1 LRILGAARGLQNR
14 NSVRLDDVA
23 GRLAAEIDADAGLI
37 DELAKKYLEFSRLVQ
52 KGDTAAGNRN
62 SAFNRIVARRAKI
75 NRQIVKSKT
84 KKTILL
90 ADDDVNLRRVLEF
103 QLTEAGYKVFTA
115 QDGAEAFEVF
125 TNNDFDCI
133 ISDLRMPK
141 LSGLEL
147 LGKIKAANGEI
158 PVIVIT
164 AFGEVETAVT
174 AMKAGAFDYINKPF
188 NRDEILLTLER
199 ALNFSETKSE
209 NRQLRELVD
218 REFRLENI
226 IGDSPAIRA
235 VLNVVGRVS
244 RSDATVLITGESG
257 TGKELVAKGI
267 HFSGKRREQPFI
279 PINCAAIPETLIEAE
294 LFGYKRGSFTGAG
307 GDSKGKFETADGGTL
322 FLDEISQMP
331 LALQPKLLRVLQEQE
346 IVRIGESTPRKIDVR
361 IVAATNQNLEKMV
374 EQGTFREDLYFR
386 LAVVPV
392 NIPPLR
398 ARREDIPLLVN
409 HFFNRAKEKHGFE
422 DLKIEREVVD
432 VLSNY
437 SFPGNVRELENLIE
451 RMVVLSDGEKI
462 TLQDVPQSIKKPPET
477 FGNVRMELPAENI
490 SLDEVEREIIR
501 YALEMHNGNQ
511 SQTAR
516 YLGIT
521 RSALIY
527 RMQKSGLD
535 E

>member
-1 LRILGAARGLQNR
+1 MKLNR
-14 NSVRLDDVA
+14 
-23 GRLAAEIDADAGLI
+23 
-37 DELAKKYLEFSRLVQ
+37 
-52 KGDTAAGNRN
+52 
-62 SAFNRIVARRAKI
+62 
-75 NRQIVKSKT
+75 

-103 QLTEAGYKVFTA
+103 QLTEAGYLVLTA
-115 QDGAEAFEVF
+115 QDGAEAFEIF
-125 TNNDFDCI
+125 TNSDFDCVI
-133 ISDLRMPK
+133 TDLRMPK

-147 LGKIKAANGEI
+147 LDKIKTESAEI

-218 REFRLENI
+218 KEFRLENV
-226 IGDSPAIRA
+226 IGDSPQMRA

-244 RSDATVLITGESG
+244 RSDATVLISGESG
-257 TGKELVAKGI
+257 TGKELIAKGI
-267 HFSGKRREQPFI
+267 HFSGKRRDKAFI

-294 LFGYKRGSFTGAG
+294 LFGYKRGSFTGAMS
-307 GDSKGKFETADGGTL
+307 DSKGKFETADGGTL

-346 IVRIGESTPRKIDVR
+346 IVRLGESVPRKIDVR
-361 IVAATNQNLEKMV
+361 IIAATNQNLEKMI
-374 EQGTFREDLYFR
+374 ELGIFREDLYFR

-398 ARREDIPLLVN
+398 TRRADIPLLVN
-409 HFFNRAKEKHGFE
+409 HFFRRAKEKHGFE
-422 DLKIEREVVD
+422 NLKITREVINL
-432 VLSNY
+432 LSNY
-437 SFPGNVRELENLIE
+437 LFPGNVRELENLIE
-451 RMVVLSDGEKI
+451 RMVVLSDENSL
-462 TLQDVPQSIKKPPET
+462 TLADVPDYVRQPVQIFGGIK
-477 FGNVRMELPAENI
+477 FELPSDSI
-490 SLDEVEREIIR
+490 SLDKVEREIIR
-501 YALEMHNGNQ
+501 YALEMNNNNQ

-527 RMQKSGLD
+527 RMQKSGLTTAP

>member
-1 LRILGAARGLQNR
+1 
-14 NSVRLDDVA
+14 
-23 GRLAAEIDADAGLI
+23 
-37 DELAKKYLEFSRLVQ
+37 
-52 KGDTAAGNRN
+52 
-62 SAFNRIVARRAKI
+62 
-75 NRQIVKSKT
+75 VKSNQ

-103 QLTEAGYKVFTA
+103 QLTEAGYLVLTA
-115 QDGAEAFEVF
+115 QDGAEALEVF
-125 TNNDFDCI
+125 ANNDLACVI
-133 ISDLRMPK
+133 TDLRMPK
-141 LSGLEL
+141 LTGLEL
-147 LGKIKAANGEI
+147 LEKIKADDAEI

-199 ALNFSETKSE
+199 ALSFSQTKSE
-209 NRQLRELVD
+209 NRQLRALVD
-218 REFRLENI
+218 KEFRLDNI
-226 IGDSPAIRA
+226 IGDSAAIRA
-235 VLNVVGRVS
+235 VLIVVGRVS

-267 HFSGKRREQPFI
+267 HFSGKRSGRPFI
-279 PINCAAIPETLIEAE
+279 PINCAAIPENLIEAE
-294 LFGYKRGSFTGAG
+294 LFGYRRGAFTGANL
-307 GDSKGKFETADGGTL
+307 DSKGKFESADGGTL
-322 FLDEISQMP
+322 FLDEISQLP
-331 LALQPKLLRVLQEQE
+331 LPLQPKLLRVLQEQE

-361 IVAATNQNLEKMV
+361 IIAATNQNLEKMV
-374 EQGTFREDLYFR
+374 EGGTFREDLYFR

-398 ARREDIPLLVN
+398 TRREDIPLLIN
-409 HFFNRAKEKHGFE
+409 HFFKRAKEKHGFE
-422 DLKIEREVVD
+422 SLKMSREVIN

-437 SFPGNVRELENLIE
+437 LFPGNVRELENLIE
-451 RMVVLSDGEKI
+451 RMVVLSDGESL
-462 TLQDVPQSIKKPPET
+462 TLSDAPEYVSKPLQI
-477 FGNVRMELPAENI
+477 FGNVKFELPLDPI
-490 SLDEVEREIIR
+490 SLDDVEGEIIR
-501 YALEMHNGNQ
+501 YALDMHNGNQ

-527 RMQKSGLD
+527 RMQKFGFD

>member
-1 LRILGAARGLQNR
+1 
-14 NSVRLDDVA
+14 
-23 GRLAAEIDADAGLI
+23 
-37 DELAKKYLEFSRLVQ
+37 
-52 KGDTAAGNRN
+52 
-62 SAFNRIVARRAKI
+62 
-75 NRQIVKSKT
+75 VKSNQ

-103 QLTEAGYKVFTA
+103 QLTEAGYLVLTA
-115 QDGAEAFEVF
+115 QDGAEALEVF
-125 TNNDFDCI
+125 ANNDLACVI
-133 ISDLRMPK
+133 TDLRMPK
-141 LSGLEL
+141 LTGLEL
-147 LGKIKAANGEI
+147 LEKIKADDAEI

-199 ALNFSETKSE
+199 ALSFSQTKSE
-209 NRQLRELVD
+209 NRQLRALVD
-218 REFRLENI
+218 KEFRLDNI
-226 IGDSPAIRA
+226 IGDSAAIRA
-235 VLNVVGRVS
+235 VLIVVGRVS

-267 HFSGKRREQPFI
+267 HFSGKRSGRPFI
-279 PINCAAIPETLIEAE
+279 PINCAAIPENLIEAE
-294 LFGYKRGSFTGAG
+294 LFGYRRGAFTGANL
-307 GDSKGKFETADGGTL
+307 DSKGKFESADGGTL
-322 FLDEISQMP
+322 FLDEISQLP
-331 LALQPKLLRVLQEQE
+331 LPLQPKLLRVLQEQE

-361 IVAATNQNLEKMV
+361 IIAATNQNLEKMV
-374 EQGTFREDLYFR
+374 EGGTFREDLYFR

-398 ARREDIPLLVN
+398 TRREDIPLLIN
-409 HFFNRAKEKHGFE
+409 HFFKRAKEKHGFE
-422 DLKIEREVVD
+422 SLKMSREVIN

-437 SFPGNVRELENLIE
+437 LFPGNVRELENLIE
-451 RMVVLSDGEKI
+451 RMVVLSDGESL
-462 TLQDVPQSIKKPPET
+462 TLSDAPEYVSKPLQI
-477 FGNVRMELPAENI
+477 FGNVKFELPLDPI
-490 SLDEVEREIIR
+490 SLDDVEGEIIR
-501 YALEMHNGNQ
+501 YALDMHNGNQ

-527 RMQKSGLD
+527 RLQKFGFD

>member
-1 LRILGAARGLQNR
+1 
-14 NSVRLDDVA
+14 
-23 GRLAAEIDADAGLI
+23 
-37 DELAKKYLEFSRLVQ
+37 
-52 KGDTAAGNRN
+52 
-62 SAFNRIVARRAKI
+62 VARRAQS
-75 NRQIVKSKT
+75 NRQTVKSNKQ
-84 KKTILL
+84 KTILL

-103 QLTEAGYKVFTA
+103 QLTEAGYEVLTA
-115 QDGAEAFEVF
+115 RDGAEALEIF
-125 TNNDFDCI
+125 TGNDFDCV

-147 LGKIKAANGEI
+147 LEKIKAINAEI

-188 NRDEILLTLER
+188 NREEILLTLER
-199 ALNFSETKSE
+199 AVSFSETKSE

-218 REFRLENI
+218 KEFRLDNI
-226 IGDSPAIRA
+226 IGDSPAMRT
-235 VLNVVGRVS
+235 VLNLVGRVS

-267 HFSGKRREQPFI
+267 HFSGKRKGEPFI
-279 PINCAAIPETLIEAE
+279 PINCAAIPESLIEAE
-294 LFGYKRGSFTGAG
+294 LFGYKRGSFTGATQ
-307 GDSKGKFETADGGTL
+307 DTKGKFETANGGTL

-346 IVRIGESTPRKIDVR
+346 IVRIGESNPRKIDAR
-361 IVAATNQNLEKMV
+361 IIAATNQNLEKMV

-398 ARREDIPLLVN
+398 TRREDVPLLIN
-409 HFFNRAKEKHGFE
+409 HFFRRAKEKHDFQN
-422 DLKIEREVVD
+422 LKMTREVTNA
-432 VLSNY
+432 LTNY
-437 SFPGNVRELENLIE
+437 LFLGNVRELENLIE
-451 RMVVLSDGEKI
+451 RMVVLSDGNSL
-462 TLQDVPQSIKKPPET
+462 TMTDVPDYIGKPLQI
-477 FGNVRMELPAENI
+477 FGGVKFELPAENI
-490 SLDEVEREIIR
+490 SLDDVELEIIR
-501 YALEMHNGNQ
+501 YALAMHNGNQ

-527 RMQKSGLD
+527 RMQKLGFD